1 MESSQIENVMIIDG
15 ENKIG
20 LNEWNM
26 EDEIMNGSLQT
37 KQNITKEIT
46 NLNENNEVERNFQ
59 TLHTQ
64 RKKWKR
70 HNKNA
75 IC

>member
-37 KQNITKEIT
+37 K
-46 NLNENNEVERNFQ
+46 
-59 TLHTQ
+59 
-64 RKKWKR
+64 
-70 HNKNA
+70 HNKRNNKP
-75 IC
+75 